1 MNTIPISVSTKTQT
15 QTKMNS
21 IEESQTCPKC
31 GEEMYARCEPD
42 HEGGCYYD
50 EEKLEDLIIGITAEI
65 QQRGFDAGK
74 HNLAWCDE
82 AEEQFRELLALVSF
96 EGKHK
101 LYEKVSEQIKALD
114 AEEEMPELIPI
125 SAQ

>member
-1 MNTIPISVSTKTQT
+1 
-15 QTKMNS
+15 
-21 IEESQTCPKC
+21 
-31 GEEMYARCEPD
+31 MYARCEPED
-42 HEGGCYYD
+42 EGGCYYD